1 MTRIVPGPDIVKRS
15 SQAPLIFF
23 AAGIIGLGVLALVFG
38 DFVEVGQTVP
48 AWIPGRTI
56 LAYAS
61 GVVMVLGGIG
71 LLSARTSGLSVRI
84 LLPFLII
91 GFLVQAP
98 TLVMPPFAEVSWE
111 SIGEIA
117 LLVSGMWVLFAT
129 RSGLG
134 QGSRFAFA
142 IGERG
147 LRIARITF
155 GLWLIPIG
163 ISHFAYLQNTVSLVP
178 AWLPFRKGWAYLGGA
193 GHIAAGLG
201 VLFSVVPRLAA
212 AMEAGML
219 AVFTVLVWLP
229 RIAATPMGGR
239 GLWTEFVVS
248 WTITAAAWVMADG
261 FAASAPS
268 PDHPV

>member
-1 MTRIVPGPDIVKRS
+1 
-15 SQAPLIFF
+15 LIFF
-23 AAGIIGLGVLALVFG
+23 AIGIIGLGILALVFG
-38 DFVEVGQTVP
+38 DFAEVGQTVP
-48 AWIPGRTI
+48 ASVPGRTV

-61 GVVMVLGGIG
+61 GIVMVVGGIG
-71 LLSARTSGLSVRI
+71 LLVPPTRAWSVRI
-84 LLPFLII
+84 MLPFLIL

-117 LLVSGMWVLFAT
+117 MLVSGMWVLFAT
-129 RSGLG
+129 QSGLG
-134 QGSRFAFA
+134 EGSRFAFA

-147 LRIARITF
+147 LRIARIIF
-155 GLWLIPIG
+155 GLWLLPIG
-163 ISHFAYLQNTVSLVP
+163 VSHFAYLKNTVSLVP

-193 GHIAAGLG
+193 GHFAAGLG

-219 AVFTVLVWLP
+219 CVFTLMVWAP
-229 RIAATPMGGR
+229 RIVATPMGGQ

-248 WTITAAAWVMADG
+248 WTITAAAWLV
-261 FAASAPS
+261 AASFATRDATPNR
-268 PDHPV
+268 PV